1 MLQNLGSGLA
11 STSEGRHY
19 RYFPKEQTV
28 KLCIYTSFFFFF
40 KSLLQPF
47 RRVLC
52 LERKKPSSA
61 SKGASHNKH
70 KMNTWEACLH

>member
-28 KLCIYTSFFFFF
+28 KLCIYTSFFFFSSHF
-40 KSLLQPF
+40 YSHSEGCCVWKGKSHPPLPK
-47 RRVLC
+47 VH
-52 LERKKPSSA
+52 PTI
-61 SKGASHNKH
+61 
-70 KMNTWEACLH
+70 NTK